1 MDSNLLERIRIDA
14 IETCA
19 TTGIMVKK
27 NTDKG
32 HPEYIHAPISLFP
45 LVYPADLL
53 QKALEM
59 QPDLGKLVGSIIA
72 NPQQNIYSLLEN
84 FSVHDFFMSKL
95 IEICGKFN
103 ALKTKQDI
111 HMCILR
117 SDYMID

>member
-19 TTGIMVKK
+19 ATGIMVKK
-27 NTDKG
+27 NTEKG

-72 NPQQNIYSLLEN
+72 NPQQNIHLLLQN
-84 FSVHDFFMSKL
+84 FSAHDIFMSKL
-95 IEICGKFN
+95 IEVSRKFN
-103 ALKTKQDI
+103 SLPRK
-111 HMCILR
+111 
-117 SDYMID
+117 